1 MSVDIKISLDVW
13 HGKCH
18 LMGNGSL
25 TIKSK
30 GYMEIILRLRGLQ
43 QDINKRS
50 GNKTDVKPKVSN
62 Q

>member
-1 MSVDIKISLDVW
+1 MEISLDVW

-25 TIKSK
+25 TIKTK

-43 QDINKRS
+43 QDKRS

-62 Q
+62 E